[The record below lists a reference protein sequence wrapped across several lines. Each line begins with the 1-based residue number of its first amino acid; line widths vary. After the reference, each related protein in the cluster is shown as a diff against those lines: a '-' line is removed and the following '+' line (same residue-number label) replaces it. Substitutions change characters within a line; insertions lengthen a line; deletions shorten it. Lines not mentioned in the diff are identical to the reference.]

1 VHNNEKGF
9 AMSEVAYT
17 LDQSSRIATFTIDTA
32 GPVNTV
38 GQAFVA
44 DLERATAKALSDE
57 VNGVMLVSGKK
68 RSFLDGANLKEIL
81 TDATPGA
88 IRHVLMR
95 FQEALAGLAKSPFPV
110 VAVLDGQTAL
120 GGGFELLLWG
130 CDHVFATASSKMGLP
145 EINVGLFPAG
155 GGTQILPRLV
165 GFKAAVDAILTG
177 RVSSAEDY
185 AKTGLVTL
193 CASADLKAEAVH
205 WIDGHHGI
213 ANRNY
218 DPSYQSAD
226 QSTESDKEKVLSDA
240 RNRYGMSPCR
250 PYIFAAL
257 DSMGACLRMSFD
269 EAVRRD
275 IDLFVPLF
283 HNANSRNK
291 IDLFFLSSSVGS
303 KLAKVDSRK
312 AVAVDGLAVIGSGLM
327 GSGIAQVVA
336 DSGIKTMLID
346 VDVEIAGRAVEKI
359 KKTMD
364 DLVARGRWPQR
375 RRDAAMANLSVTDDY
390 SALKDIPLV
399 IESVFEDLQLKQK
412 IVAKVQEANPHA
424 IFASNTSTIP
434 MAEISSACPRPEQVV
449 GMHYFSPVPLMPLL
463 EVIQG
468 PKSSPTAVAT
478 AVTLGRA
485 MGKTVILVGDGPGFY
500 TSRTFASY
508 VTSGFRMAEL
518 GLTPWEIDRLAVIT
532 GFPQGPLHVYGT
544 AGGNVIYH
552 ASQFL
557 VSRLPNRVN
566 VPPSLVK
573 MYEAGFVG
581 AGKPSFYLD
590 DRRLVPNED
599 AAEFIVRAQGLPT
612 PTQEE
617 AQDMLLLGMVNE
629 AFWCMSEGVLKD
641 YYSMDLGAVL
651 GIGFP
656 DCWHGPARYVSLK
669 GVKAV
674 KQRLTELSDK
684 FAMPGLKPAP
694 EFDALVACGVDSS
707 LI

>member
-1 VHNNEKGF
+1 
-9 AMSEVAYT
+9 MS
-17 LDQSSRIATFTIDTA
+17 
-32 GPVNTV
+32 
-38 GQAFVA
+38 
-44 DLERATAKALSDE
+44 LEEAA
-57 VNGVMLVSGKK
+57 
-68 RSFLDGANLKEIL
+68 
-81 TDATPGA
+81 
-88 IRHVLMR
+88 RH
-95 FQEALAGLAKSPFPV
+95 
-110 VAVLDGQTAL
+110 
-120 GGGFELLLWG
+120 
-130 CDHVFATASSKMGLP
+130 
-145 EINVGLFPAG
+145 
-155 GGTQILPRLV
+155 
-165 GFKAAVDAILTG
+165 
-177 RVSSAEDY
+177 
-185 AKTGLVTL
+185 
-193 CASADLKAEAVH
+193 
-205 WIDGHHGI
+205 
-213 ANRNY
+213 
-218 DPSYQSAD
+218 
-226 QSTESDKEKVLSDA
+226 
-240 RNRYGMSPCR
+240 
-250 PYIFAAL
+250 
-257 DSMGACLRMSFD
+257 
-269 EAVRRD
+269 D

-283 HNANSRNK
+283 DNANSRNK
-291 IDLFFLSSSVGS
+291 IDLFFLTSSVGP

-327 GSGIAQVVA
+327 GRGIAQVAA
-336 DSGIKTMLID
+336 DSGIKTTLID
-346 VDVEIAGRAVEKI
+346 VDVEIASRAVETI
-359 KKTMD
+359 KKTLD
-364 DLVARGRWPQR
+364 DLVARGRWPKR
-375 RRDAAMANLSVTDDY
+375 RRDAAVANLSVTDDY

-399 IESVFEDLQLKQK
+399 IECVFEDLQIKQK
-412 IVAKVQEANPHA
+412 ILAKVQEANPQA

-468 PKSSPTAVAT
+468 PKSSPAAVAT
-478 AVTLGRA
+478 AVTVGRA
-485 MGKTVILVGDGPGFY
+485 IGKTVILVGDGPGFY

-508 VTSGFRMAEL
+508 VISGFRMAEL
-518 GLTPWEIDRLAVIT
+518 GLTPWEVDRLALIA

-557 VSRLPNRVN
+557 VSRLPDRVN

-590 DRRLVPNED
+590 DRRLVPNEG
-599 AAEFIVRAQGLPT
+599 AAEFIVRAEGLPT
-612 PTQEE
+612 PTPEE

-641 YYSMDLGAVL
+641 YCSMDLGAVL

-694 EFDALVACGVDSS
+694 EFDSLIACGVDSS